1 MAAKGRRRSAAEEDT
16 APDVLFRAPPHEF
29 VALRNKLAKEAAQKG
44 DKRQSEILR
53 NLPRPSLP
61 VWATN
66 QVAREEPRGIQ
77 ALLQSAERVGRE
89 QAKALRGPRGSAEEL
104 RAASGELRRTL
115 AELVKA
121 AAEVL
126 ARGGQQPSAALLR
139 RVEATLQS
147 IAIGSGPERDALK
160 KGRLRREIQQ
170 FGFPPIS
177 EAFRGTAEPKRDK
190 PPAGHEAR
198 ARAASRRQEIAA
210 AAVGARLARRSAHA
224 LLTDARKAL
233 GQAARMAKRAAD
245 AEQVAAERR
254 GEARAAEQ
262 RAAELKQQAE
272 EAAQR
277 LAAVEQKILALRSSH

>member
-1 MAAKGRRRSAAEEDT
+1 MAAKGRGRSAAEEDT

-29 VALRNKLAKEAAQKG
+29 VALRNGLAKEAVQKG
-44 DKRQSEILR
+44 DKRQAEILR
-53 NLPRPSLP
+53 NLPRPSLA

-66 QVAREEPRGIQ
+66 QVAREEPRGIE
-77 ALLQSAERVGRE
+77 ALLQSAERVRRE
-89 QAKALRGPRGSAEEL
+89 QAKALRGPGGSAEEL

-126 ARGGQQPSAALLR
+126 ARGGQQPSATLLR

-147 IAIGSGPERDALK
+147 IAIGSGTERDALK
-160 KGRLRREIQQ
+160 KGRLTREIQE

-177 EAFRGTAEPKRDK
+177 GAFRVKAEPKRVK
-190 PPAGHEAR
+190 PASGEAR
-198 ARAASRRQEIAA
+198 TRAATRRQEIAA
-210 AAVGARLARRSAHA
+210 AAVGARLARRSADA

-245 AEQVAAERR
+245 AEEVAADRR
-254 GEARAAEQ
+254 SEARAAEQ
-262 RAAELKQQAE
+262 RAADLKREAE
-272 EAAQR
+272 GAAQR
-277 LAAVEQKILALRSSH
+277 LAVAEQKILALRTSH